1 MRWPIRALWEGA
13 TEEERKGAHETAAAI
28 LEWWL
33 GRANK
38 SEVAG
43 RLKVPPLRV
52 WQLSQ
57 QALSGMVAGLLRQPR
72 WRKKE
77 GVPMGPGDDR
87 KALQKE
93 NAQLKRRL
101 ELTESLVKLLRDLP
115 ENRGR
120 RDLPAHP
127 EEKRRRRKRVE
138 SREPA
143 PDRGMDAEPSP
154 PPEG

>member
-1 MRWPIRALWEGA
+1 
-13 TEEERKGAHETAAAI
+13 
-28 LEWWL
+28 
-33 GRANK
+33 
-38 SEVAG
+38 
-43 RLKVPPLRV
+43 
-52 WQLSQ
+52 
-57 QALSGMVAGLLRQPR
+57 
-72 WRKKE
+72 
-77 GVPMGPGDDR
+77 MGPGDDR

-143 PDRGMDAEPSP
+143 PDRGMDTEPSP